1 MALPNKEISNETH
14 NIRSVAFTFL
24 WWGLSLASIRSPL
37 FSATGIQSC
46 LCCSLS
52 ILLSL
57 WQLRNLEISEYL
69 KELQAGAVGMLNFF
83 PKSFACCW
91 SQFPFQLYYI
101 IPSELKSIVNFFL
114 WKESKD
120 KNESYLFLQKKKN
133 NSFVAFLLKAK
144 KFAQCVASL
153 WLQIEKSMSDVHLCS
168 LLIELQL
175 QVFVR
180 HIWKKVH
187 ERWVF
192 FVHSMFKSLGNILS
206 STRTQ
211 IAFFLQKNVQ
221 KMGLELK
228 TFSFYFF
235 CRVRPPFR
243 SACTSLHSTLA
254 ELCRRNK
261 KKKF

>member
-1 MALPNKEISNETH
+1 MRLKNILLCQTKRSATKHVISEELLF
-14 NIRSVAFTFL
+14 AFL

-120 KNESYLFLQKKKN
+120 KNESYLFLQKKT
-133 NSFVAFLLKAK
+133 
-144 KFAQCVASL
+144 
-153 WLQIEKSMSDVHLCS
+153 IH
-168 LLIELQL
+168 
-175 QVFVR
+175 
-180 HIWKKVH
+180 
-187 ERWVF
+187 
-192 FVHSMFKSLGNILS
+192 
-206 STRTQ
+206 
-211 IAFFLQKNVQ
+211 
-221 KMGLELK
+221 
-228 TFSFYFF
+228 
-235 CRVRPPFR
+235 
-243 SACTSLHSTLA
+243 SLHSYWKQRNLHSVSH
-254 ELCRRNK
+254 LYDCRLKRACQTYT
-261 KKKF
+261 FVLF